1 MQTIVAYFLL
11 PMSLLLSG
19 SLLVAQAVPVVKP
32 SEFNHIAIFVQDLQ
46 RSADFYEKVMG
57 LEKIPEPFKDGRHV
71 WFRVGEHGQ
80 LHVVGGAT
88 QPAPTTIDVH
98 NAFRVASMPEF
109 MAHLDKMQ
117 VKYRSFKGD
126 AKSTSRPDG
135 ITQIYFQDP
144 DGYWIEVNDDKF

>member
-1 MQTIVAYFLL
+1 MKTTVVVC
-11 PMSLLLSG
+11 
-19 SLLVAQAVPVVKP
+19 LLVFGIFLVGARVFSQAPPAVKP

-46 RSADFYEKVMG
+46 RSADFYGKVIG
-57 LEKIPEPFKDGRHV
+57 REKIPEPFHDGRHI
-71 WFRVGEHGQ
+71 WFRMGEHSQ
-80 LHVVGGAT
+80 LHIVGGDT

-98 NAFRVASMPEF
+98 NAFRVASISDF

-126 AKSTSRPDG
+126 TKVTARPDG
-135 ITQIYFQDP
+135 VTQIYFQDP